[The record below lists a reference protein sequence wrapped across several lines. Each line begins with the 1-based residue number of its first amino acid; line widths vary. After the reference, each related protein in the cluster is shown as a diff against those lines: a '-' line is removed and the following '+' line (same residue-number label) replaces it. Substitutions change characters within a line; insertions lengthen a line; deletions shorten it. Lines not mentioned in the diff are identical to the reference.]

1 MSKNLKI
8 NLFIGLFVFG
18 LIFVTLFLYLYLL
31 PKAVSSKMVQDIVV
45 KEFYKLTQASL
56 VLENPVLKTKLSP
69 IIELSIDKLEIRK
82 NQDSLLILD
91 DFDVA
96 LSFAKLL
103 AKRVELKNLKT
114 PNLCVDATKL
124 IALFPAGEQKE
135 SQPCDWEFGF
145 FNSDIDV
152 NKVRILYDTNGVL
165 YDVNIKDITLSKG
178 HKKNYMHFV
187 TNVFVTKG
195 KHTINV
201 AISDENKVY
210 IERDKLVIDK
220 CNLRLNE
227 SVVNINAK
235 MDKKNRFNINVF
247 SKDFKVENVIDIVES
262 NILIPN
268 GSELL
273 AFFSN
278 IKGLF
283 DFDFNLNNKGQ
294 SGNINIKKVRL
305 GLVPIDN
312 IPLTVTKG
320 NIKITNNDI
329 FLSDFAGHYDKHP
342 ENDIKLTGTVK
353 DYMKTFDTSV
363 DVKAAVTNDFMKI
376 YLSKMIG
383 YPIALEKN
391 ADTTLH
397 VSMKNNVI
405 DMRWIFWVNADNDL
419 LIGGEP
425 FGKYKLQRILLAD
438 MQIKDMMLNLKNL
451 NYYITVPNQEQKVYK
466 KLLQLTGKV
475 DFSKDINFK
484 EMGFEISEPLPS
496 EFLNVIARV
505 DLFKG
510 GTVVGKLKAIDGPKG
525 VKLFG
530 NINLLKIRVPSQRI
544 YVEKGIL
551 STNFNTININA
562 NGRYRRTKYHLD
574 GEFVNNIAFPII
586 INKLN
591 LGIDKINIGKMLE
604 SMNMQGE
611 ADNAQKAD
619 LSDDDDVVPTFD
631 TSNLIIKNSSFTMKE
646 GIFNDIFIKDLKAT
660 MTLNEQSVLE
670 LNSNKFGFAEGIS
683 SCKVLCDLKKHHY
696 KVRLGVKDVDSNIVA
711 SSLLGLKDEISGKAR
726 GLIDIYTDSTLKLN
740 GDIKFEIKDGTIGTV
755 GFLQY
760 VLNMASIFRNPL
772 AMLSPATIWDLVNI
786 PKGEFNSITGSL
798 FMKDNVVQK
807 INIKSAAPQLSSY
820 IAGRF
825 DLENRDASLRIYTK
839 FSNKNKGI
847 YGVLRNI
854 SLSSLA
860 SYLPLTNKTLYNL
873 YNQEVKEIPAID
885 AEEKD
890 CQIFLTKV
898 EGDVEHN
905 NFISSLKRIK

>member
-1 MSKNLKI
+1 MSKNTKI
-8 NLFIGLFVFG
+8 NLCIGLLVFG
-18 LIFVTLFLYLYLL
+18 LVFVSLFLYLYLL
-31 PKAVSSKMVQDIVV
+31 PKAVSSKLVQDIV
-45 KEFYKLTQASL
+45 KTEFYKFTGASL
-56 VLENPVLKTKLSP
+56 VIENPVLKTKLSP
-69 IIELSIDKLEIRK
+69 IMEFSVDKLEIK
-82 NQDSLLILD
+82 KAQENYLVLD
-91 DFDVA
+91 EFEIA
-96 LSFAKLL
+96 LSFAKLFG
-103 AKRVELKNLKT
+103 KRVELRNLKT
-114 PNLCVDATKL
+114 PNFYVDATKL
-124 IALFPAGEQKE
+124 ISLFPAGETKE
-135 SQPCDWEFGF
+135 PQPCDWEFGF

-152 NKVRILYDTNGVL
+152 DKVRVL
-165 YDVNIKDITLSKG
+165 YDVNDVLYDLNIKDITLSKG
-178 HKKNYMHFV
+178 HKKNYMHFI
-187 TNVFVTKG
+187 TNVYVTKG
-195 KHTINV
+195 KHTIRV
-201 AISDENKVY
+201 AISDENRVY

-235 MDKKNRFNINVF
+235 MDKRNRFDINVF

-278 IKGLF
+278 IQGVF
-283 DFDFNLNNKGQ
+283 DFDFHLDNKGQ
-294 SGNINIKKVRL
+294 CGNIDIKKVSL

-320 NIKITNNDI
+320 NIKITNSDI
-329 FLSDFAGHYDKHP
+329 FLNDFVGHYDRRP
-342 ENDIKLTGTVK
+342 NNDIKLTGTVK
-353 DYMKTFDTSV
+353 DYMKTFDTNV
-363 DVKAAVTNDFMKI
+363 DINAKVSNDFMKN
-376 YLSKMIG
+376 YLSKMVG
-383 YPIALEKN
+383 YPIELQSD
-391 ADTTLH
+391 ADTKLH
-397 VSMKNNVI
+397 VSMLNNVI
-405 DMRWIFWVNADNDL
+405 DMRWVFWVNADNDI

-425 FGKYKLQRILLAD
+425 LSKYKLQRILLAD

-451 NYYITVPNQEQKVYK
+451 NYYITVPNTEEKIYK
-466 KLLQLTGKV
+466 KILQLTGKI

-484 EMGFEISEPLPS
+484 EMGFEVSEPLPS
-496 EFLNVIARV
+496 EFLNMVART

-530 NINLLKIRVPSQRI
+530 NIDLSKIRVPSQRI
-544 YVEKGIL
+544 YVEKGTL
-551 STNFNTININA
+551 ATNFDTINIKA
-562 NGRYRRTKYHLD
+562 NGRYRRTKYNLN

-586 INKLN
+586 INKLD

-611 ADNAQKAD
+611 SNTQQAD
-619 LSDDDDVVPTFD
+619 LSNDDDVVPTFD
-631 TSNLIIKNSSFTMKE
+631 TSNLIIKNSSFKMDE
-646 GIFNDIFIKDLKAT
+646 GIFNDIVIKDLAAT
-660 MTLNEQSVLE
+660 MTLNEKSVLE
-670 LNSNKFGFAEGIS
+670 LHSNKFGFAEGIS
-683 SCKVLCDLKKHHY
+683 SCKVFCDLKNHIY

-711 SSLLGLKDEISGKAR
+711 SSILGLKDEISGKAR
-726 GLIDIYTDSTLKLN
+726 GLIDIHTDNSLKLN

-772 AMLSPATIWDLVNI
+772 AMLSPATIWDLINI
-786 PKGEFNSITGSL
+786 PKGDFNSITGSL
-798 FMKDNVVQK
+798 YMKDNVVER

-847 YGVLRNI
+847 YGVLRHI

-860 SYLPLTNKTLYNL
+860 NHLPLTNKTLYNL

-890 CQIFLTKV
+890 CQIYLTKAD
-898 EGDVEHN
+898 GDIEKN

>member
-1 MSKNLKI
+1 MSKNTKI
-8 NLFIGLFVFG
+8 NLCIGLFIFG
-18 LIFVTLFLYLYLL
+18 LVFVTLFLYLYLL
-31 PKAVSSKMVQDIVV
+31 PKVVSSKMVQNIV
-45 KEFYKLTQASL
+45 KNEFCKLTNASL
-56 VLENPVLKTKLSP
+56 VIENPILKTKLSP
-69 IIELSIDKLEIRK
+69 IMEFSVDKIEIKKGSDTY
-82 NQDSLLILD
+82 LILD

-96 LSFAKLL
+96 LSFAKLFN
-103 AKRVELKNLKT
+103 KRVELRTLKT
-114 PNLCVDATKL
+114 PYFFVDATKL
-124 IALFPAGEQKE
+124 ISLFPAGENKE
-135 SQPCDWEFGF
+135 PQPCDWEFGF

-152 NKVRILYDTNGVL
+152 DKVQVLYNANSVL
-165 YDVNIKDITLSKG
+165 YDLNIKEITLSKG
-178 HKKNYMHFV
+178 HKKNYMHFI
-187 TNVFVTKG
+187 TNVLVTKG

-201 AISDENKVY
+201 SISDENKVY

-235 MDKKNRFNINVF
+235 MDKRNRFDINVF
-247 SKDFKVENVIDIVES
+247 SNNFKVENVIDIIES

-283 DFDFNLNNKGQ
+283 DFDFHLDNKGQ
-294 SGNINIKKVRL
+294 NGNIDIKKVNL

-329 FLSDFAGHYDKHP
+329 FLNDFVGHYDKRP
-342 ENDIKLTGTVK
+342 NNDIKLTGTVK
-353 DYMKTFDTSV
+353 DYMKTFDTNV
-363 DVKAAVTNDFMKI
+363 DINAKVSNDFMKN
-376 YLSKMIG
+376 YLSKMVG
-383 YPIALEKN
+383 YPIELQSD
-391 ADTTLH
+391 ADTKLH
-397 VSMKNNVI
+397 VSMLNNVI
-405 DMRWIFWVNADNDL
+405 DMRWIFWVNADNDI

-425 FGKYKLQRILLAD
+425 LSKYKLQRILLAD

-451 NYYITVPNQEQKVYK
+451 NYYITVPNTEEKIYK
-466 KLLQLTGKV
+466 KILQLTGKI

-484 EMGFEISEPLPS
+484 EMGFEVSEPLPS
-496 EFLNVIARV
+496 EFLNMVARA

-530 NINLLKIRVPSQRI
+530 HINLSKIRVPSQRI
-544 YVEKGIL
+544 YVEKGTL
-551 STNFNTININA
+551 STNFDTININA
-562 NGRYRRTKYHLD
+562 NGRYRRTKYNLD

-591 LGIDKINIGKMLE
+591 LAINKINIGKMLE

-611 ADNAQKAD
+611 TTTQKAD
-619 LSDDDDVVPTFD
+619 LTDDDDVVPTFD
-631 TSNLIIKNSSFTMKE
+631 TTNLIIKNCSFKMNE
-646 GIFNDIFIKDLKAT
+646 GVYNDIIIKDLMAT
-660 MTLNEQSVLE
+660 MSLNENSVLE

-683 SCKVLCDLKKHHY
+683 SCKVFCDLKKHIY
-696 KVRLGVKDVDSNIVA
+696 KVRLGVKDVDSNVVA

-726 GLIDIYTDSTLKLN
+726 GLIDLHTDNTLKLN
-740 GDIKFEIKDGTIGTV
+740 GEIKFEIKDGTIGTV

-772 AMLSPATIWDLVNI
+772 AMLSPATIWDLINI
-786 PKGEFNSITGSL
+786 PKGEFNTITGNL
-798 FMKDNVVQK
+798 LMKDNVVERIK
-807 INIKSAAPQLSSY
+807 IKSAAPQLSSY

-847 YGVLRNI
+847 YGVLRHI
-854 SLSSLA
+854 SLSSIA
-860 SYLPLTNKTLYNL
+860 SHLPLTSKTLFNL
-873 YNQEVKEIPAID
+873 YNQEVKEIPDIE

-898 EGDVEHN
+898 EGDVERN